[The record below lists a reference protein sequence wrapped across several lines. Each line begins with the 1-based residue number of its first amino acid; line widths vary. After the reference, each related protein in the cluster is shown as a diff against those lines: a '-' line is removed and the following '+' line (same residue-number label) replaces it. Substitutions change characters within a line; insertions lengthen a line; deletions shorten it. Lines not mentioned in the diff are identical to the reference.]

1 MKIIETNVMGLE
13 WGPYS
18 IKVEYEYKPSIRN
31 LFATKS
37 GEILLKKLEQ
47 NRSKYNSLIHNIL
60 MFKEKISQIPF
71 NQTDDYNPFWN
82 QGWFPSID
90 AIALYGLLA
99 VYKPARYIEIG
110 SGNSTK
116 FARRSIIDNNL
127 PTQIISIDPDPR
139 AEIDTICDNVIR
151 SKVENLSYN
160 EILTYVKP
168 GDILFIDNSHRSF
181 QGSDV
186 TVCFTEII
194 PSLPSGVIYGIHDI
208 FIPFDYPPSFEDY
221 FYNEQYLLE
230 CYLLGGAA
238 NDEIILPLWYITR
251 LKELA
256 LPFHNV
262 VNSIL
267 SGNVEKEG
275 SAFWMKK
282 G

>member
-1 MKIIETNVMGLE
+1 MNILESNVKGLE
-13 WGPYS
+13 WGS
-18 IKVEYEYKPSIRN
+18 HAIKVEYEYKPAIRN
-31 LFATKS
+31 FFATKS
-37 GEILLKKLEQ
+37 GEILIKKLEQ
-47 NRSKYNSLIHNIL
+47 NRGKYNSLINDIL
-60 MFKEKISQIPF
+60 MFKDNISQIPF

-82 QGWFPSID
+82 QGWFPSFD

-99 VYKPARYIEIG
+99 VYKPARFIEIG

-116 FARRSIIDNNL
+116 FARRSIKDNNL
-127 PTQIISIDPDPR
+127 HTQIISIDPDPR
-139 AEIDTICDNVIR
+139 AEIDAICDNVIR
-151 SKVENLSYN
+151 SKIENLDYN

-208 FIPFDYPPSFEDY
+208 FIPFDYPQPFENY
-221 FYNEQYLLE
+221 FYNEQYLLQ

-238 NDEIILPLWYITR
+238 NDEIILPLGYISR

-256 LPFHNV
+256 LPFHNIV
-262 VNSIL
+262 DTIL
-267 SGNVEKEG
+267 LDNVQREG

>member
-1 MKIIETNVMGLE
+1 MKIMESNVMGLE
-13 WGPYS
+13 WGPYA
-18 IKVEYEYKPSIRN
+18 IKVEYEYKPVIRN
-31 LFATKS
+31 FFATKS
-37 GEILLKKLEQ
+37 GEILFKKLEQ
-47 NRSKYNSLIHNIL
+47 NRDKYNSLIYNIL
-60 MFKEKISQIPF
+60 KFREKISQIPF

-82 QGWFPSID
+82 QGWFPSFD

-116 FARRSIIDNNL
+116 FARRAIQDNNL
-127 PTQIISIDPDPR
+127 STQIISIDPDPR

-151 SKVENLSYN
+151 SKIENLRYN

-194 PSLPSGVIYGIHDI
+194 PSLPSGVIYGVHDI
-208 FIPFDYPPSFEDY
+208 FLPFDYPQSFENY
-221 FYNEQYLLE
+221 FYNEQYLLQ
-230 CYLLGGAA
+230 CYLLGGAG
-238 NDEIILPLWYITR
+238 NDEVILPLWYISR

-256 LPFHNV
+256 LPFHNI
-262 VNSIL
+262 VNTPL
-267 SGNVEKEG
+267 LGNVKKEG